1 MKKIKLF
8 FVLIISLIIG
18 QTAQAQLEVNENF
31 DYTASSLL
39 TDDGWSAHSGTGTNP
54 LTVVTPGLTFTD
66 YPSSGIGNAVLV
78 NNLGGEDDNIQFA
91 TQNVDGTTLYTSM
104 LVNVTDNSASKA
116 GDYFFNMGYAVSSS
130 SFTFFC
136 ARLFAKI
143 TSAGVVNFGISNSS
157 TSTTVVYSP
166 TDYSTNSTYLII
178 LKYKINQAGNDS
190 LDMWV
195 KSSGVPAIEADAGAP
210 DASNYTTL
218 GQDSVNAIALRQGSS
233 SNSVAVVVDGIRV
246 STVWSETLPV
256 ELTSFLAKQVGDK
269 VELIWQTA
277 TEKNN
282 LGFEV
287 QRSTD
292 GKNFTKIAFVQGHG
306 TTTKPSF
313 YNYSDN
319 AGSANVYFYRLKQID
334 LNGTYEYSKTVETN
348 ASLPTQ
354 FSLEQNYPN
363 PFNPSTTIKFTV
375 AKSGIS
381 TLKIYNA
388 LGQEVAT
395 LFNSQTDAGQVYSVN
410 FNASNLASGIY
421 FYQLKQ
427 GSQIQT
433 QKMLL
438 MK

>member
-1 MKKIKLF
+1 MKKVRLLVVLF
-8 FVLIISLIIG
+8 SLISISAFS
-18 QTAQAQLEVNENF
+18 QTLYLSENF
-31 DYTASSLL
+31 DYTTGSLL
-39 TDDGWSAHSGTGTNP
+39 SEDGWSAHSGVGTNP
-54 LTVVTPGLTFTD
+54 LTIVTPGLTFTD

-78 NNLGGEDDNIQFA
+78 NNLGGEDDNTQFA
-91 TQNVDGTTLYTSM
+91 NQNVDGTTLYTSM

-130 SFTFFC
+130 SFTYFC

-178 LKYKINQAGNDS
+178 LKYKINQSGNDS

-195 KSSGVPAIEADAGAP
+195 KSSGVPSTEADAGAP

-233 SNSVAVVVDGIRV
+233 SRV
-246 STVWSETLPV
+246 STLWSDALPV
-256 ELTSFLAKQVGDK
+256 ELTSFSAKQVDGK

-287 QRSTD
+287 QHSTD

-319 AGSANVYFYRLKQID
+319 AVSANVHYYRLKQID
-334 LNGTYEYSKTVETN
+334 LNGTYEYSKTVEAN
-348 ASLPTQ
+348 AFLPTQ

-375 AKSGIS
+375 AKSGIT
-381 TLKIYNA
+381 TLRIYNA
-388 LGQEVAT
+388 LGQEVTT
-395 LFNSQTDAGQVYSVN
+395 LFNSQTEAGQIYSLN

-433 QKMLL
+433 EKMLL